1 MSPDPPR
8 LHARASLTEEK
19 IIYKFGTLDIAVDAV
34 KPAQSSGATGPGTV
48 NVDSDDLF
56 DAPGN
61 LKTNKPIS
69 QLCSCDLARLAG
81 EERRLALPV
90 KPGDVAR
97 TRRPL
102 LSTIK
107 PLIPRDLALAEW
119 NKRKGASMS
128 GKSSRGFFAPGLPKA
143 IFTHR
148 SVTSLNSPSAVGSPT
163 SPSPPASRASAQSFQ
178 SGSGDLR
185 PCVVWRADDRDTE
198 IEVFLM
204 GKFRGTPYTEL
215 PLVLREFFLTV
226 YTTTGDDLRIEGRP
240 DRAHIH
246 TSPCWTT
253 DTTAYLIPLVV
264 HVLPTELES
273 YSMTVVNEDG
283 QEEEH
288 CTYVNDNSM
297 DCLQEYH
304 MIALERHTRMLS
316 DERQRHRVARELF
329 AHTKILELFEE
340 DFRSTQSSPSKADAA
355 TSWRS
360 NKPGVRGR
368 LAGLFGPKAASTGA
382 ESTMSGGAAAASPL
396 RESASPPEITLTTH
410 RSDID
415 DRPWRRALD
424 TEPPPSGAHLAPVP
438 TEQALRKKAKK
449 IAVKRSSSPSS
460 SIHSARSIE
469 KAFPNAKHQV
479 AGEHR

>member
-8 LHARASLTEEK
+8 LHARASLTGES
-19 IIYKFGTLDIAVDAV
+19 IVYKFGTLDIAVDAV

-48 NVDSDDLF
+48 SVDFDDLF

-61 LKTNKPIS
+61 FKTNKPIS
-69 QLCSCDLARLAG
+69 QLCSCDLARLADEG
-81 EERRLALPV
+81 RRLALPV

-119 NKRKGASMS
+119 NKRKGASIS

-148 SVTSLNSPSAVGSPT
+148 SVTSLISPSAVGSPT

-198 IEVFLM
+198 IEVVLM

-226 YTTTGDDLRIEGRP
+226 YTTTGDDLRIEGQP

-329 AHTKILELFEE
+329 DHTKIPDLFEE

-360 NKPGVRGR
+360 NKPRVRGR
-368 LAGLFGPKAASTGA
+368 LAGLFAPKAASTGPG
-382 ESTMSGGAAAASPL
+382 STTSGGAAAASPL
-396 RESASPPEITLTTH
+396 RESASPPEIMLTTH

-438 TEQALRKKAKK
+438 TEQALRKKPKK

-460 SIHSARSIE
+460 SIQSARSIE
-469 KAFPNAKHQV
+469 KAFSNAKHQV